1 MLKPERHE
9 QLLELCAQRGMVT
22 VAQAATIF
30 GISEMTARRDF
41 DELSRRAGVI
51 REYGGIRLSSGS
63 PIAEEV
69 PFFEKLSIRSPEK
82 EHIARTA
89 VNLIRERDTIFLG
102 PGSTCALI
110 ARALPRMRLRVITN
124 SIIVLNMLQ
133 TRNDVEIW
141 ALGGQYRKRSGSFVG
156 PIAEDALP
164 RSVSTLALS
173 APTAYSP
180 NPSPVLTLRKDAY
193 RRSLAIAPPSVTLS
207 AIQARSDR
215 WTSSASSISI
225 KWTHSSPMQMSTTN
239 SVPWFSNQLASS
251 SQNRP
256 VLI

>member
-110 ARALPRMRLRVITN
+110 ARALPRLRLRVITN

-141 ALGGQYRKRSGSFVG
+141 ALGGQYRKRSGSSSAHRRRCSRPARYRHLLYRHQRRTR
-156 PIAEDALP
+156 PIHLLLNLEEGRLQALACDRAAKRYLVCDSSKIGQMDFFGFFNLDQMDALITDANVNDKQ
-164 RSVSTLALS
+164 RSMVLESTRIIVAE
-173 APTAYSP
+173 
-180 NPSPVLTLRKDAY
+180 
-193 RRSLAIAPPSVTLS
+193 
-207 AIQARSDR
+207 
-215 WTSSASSISI
+215 
-225 KWTHSSPMQMSTTN
+225 
-239 SVPWFSNQLASS
+239 
-251 SQNRP
+251 
-256 VLI
+256 